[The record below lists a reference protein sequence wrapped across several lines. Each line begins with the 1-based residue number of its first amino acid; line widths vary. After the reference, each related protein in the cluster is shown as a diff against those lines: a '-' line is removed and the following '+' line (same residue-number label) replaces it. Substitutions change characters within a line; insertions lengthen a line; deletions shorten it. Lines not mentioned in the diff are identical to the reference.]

1 MASSEFIRKPV
12 QGAPDSGNEPQDSAR
27 KAEADA
33 LERLK
38 RLNESAAE
46 AARTAPDQI
55 AGSPKFVPAV
65 VRTGST
71 GVSGDAAGAEESG
84 SEADA
89 LQRLS
94 RHNEALR
101 NRPQVDHPRLE
112 PEMDDVVV
120 SGRRFNWISNRLP
133 SKRIIKS
140 LLAIAAVVALAWIPI
155 RTLLTTTSAEATI
168 NARLMNFR
176 TPING
181 KVSVLAPQLTAGTL
195 IEQGEPLFRI
205 ANTRAD
211 RQRLDDLRREVSR
224 IRAESSTL
232 ENKIEQ
238 LQDIEK
244 DLKVQTEAFQESRV
258 RQLEAR
264 QSELQAEVQ
273 AAVAAEEDAL
283 KSLKRSQEL
292 QERGH
297 QTVATLLHAERD
309 HKVAI
314 EKTKAA
320 RRRLEANKVELEG
333 ARKGFFV
340 GDSYND
346 LPRSAQRLDEI
357 GQQIVSAEA
366 ELQERKARLGFLEKE
381 LASEAAL
388 YTRDSTAEIVSPV
401 RGRVWQVL
409 TANGEEVSSGQ
420 DLLKVVDCSAA
431 VVTATVSEAVYNK
444 LWIGQAVEFQLRGQ
458 SGAYAGKVSGLTGLA
473 PAGSNFAIEQVNLRQ
488 EPYHVTVAVPA
499 LKNQKACNIGR
510 TGKITFLSSAAQAPT
525 LQTPASR
532 GMETVGF
539 VHGAASTANR
549 VTASVGALVAAA
561 GATLAGH
568 GQGGK

>member
-1 MASSEFIRKPV
+1 MASSEFIWKPV
-12 QGAPDSGNEPQDSAR
+12 ETPAESGDRPQQTSGS
-27 KAEADA
+27 EADA

-65 VRTGST
+65 IRTGSP
-71 GVSGDAAGAEESG
+71 GGAVDAAQAEKPV
-84 SEADA
+84 SEAEA
-89 LQRLS
+89 LKRLS
-94 RHNEALR
+94 RLNEALR
-101 NRPQVDHPRLE
+101 NQPQVDHPRLE

-120 SGRRFNWISNRLP
+120 NERRFNWIRNRLP

-140 LLAIAAVVALAWIPI
+140 LLALAAVVALAWVPI
-155 RTLLTTTSAEATI
+155 RTLLTTTSTQATI

-181 KVSVLAPQLTAGTL
+181 KVSILAPRLNAGSL
-195 IEQGEPLFRI
+195 IQQGEPLFRVTN
-205 ANTRAD
+205 ARAD
-211 RQRLDDLRREVSR
+211 RQRLDDLRREISL
-224 IRAESSTL
+224 IRTETVTL
-232 ENKIEQ
+232 ENKIGQ

-244 DLKVQTEAFQESRV
+244 GLKAQTDAFQSSRV

-264 QSELQAEVQ
+264 QNELEAEVK

-283 KSLKRSQEL
+283 KSLERSQEL
-292 QERGH
+292 QSRGH

-320 RRRLEANKVELEG
+320 RRRLEGNKIELEG
-333 ARKGFFV
+333 AQKGFFV

-357 GQQIVSAEA
+357 GQQLVSAKSEQ
-366 ELQERKARLGFLEKE
+366 QERKARLEFLEKE
-381 LASEAAL
+381 LASEAEL
-388 YTRDSTAEIVSPV
+388 FTRDSTAEIVSPV

-431 VVTATVSEAVYNK
+431 VVTATVSETVYNR

-458 SGAYAGKVSGLTGLA
+458 SKVYSGKVAGLTGLA

-488 EPYHVTVAVPA
+488 EPHHVTVSVPA
-499 LKNQKACNIGR
+499 LQNQKSCNIGR
-510 TGKITFLSSAAQAPT
+510 TGNVTFLNSAAEAPK
-525 LQTPASR
+525 LLTPASR

-539 VHGAASTANR
+539 AHGAASVANR
-549 VTASVGALVAAA
+549 VTASVSALAGAA
-561 GATLAGH
+561 GKVLA